1 MDDRNQ
7 NLQCHPSSAVAVV
20 EAEEADVVEEVS
32 VVGCEEAAIGAVSA
46 VDVVEASEVEV
57 EGVGSAEE
65 VSVVVNET
73 AVMEVVV
80 VADSGTSTP
89 PCLPNSELKGH
100 QPVVAVVV
108 EESDSKVASTIT
120 DQVPTVM
127 VEDLLMVQV
136 GTVHHPE
143 EDSEEEDLV
152 GMVVV
157 PPEEVMEEE
166 AAEEEA
172 DSNVKDQACMMNETR
187 SDPGIRQV
195 RRFAGFGHGLLDTSD
210 VECVSDQGGAVF
222 FSYFFPIPISPSAP
236 FLSSSR
242 ALTSLCFSLLSHL
255 SVMRKYSWPY
265 YVYLS
270 RGNVQRQV

>member
-1 MDDRNQ
+1 M
-7 NLQCHPSSAVAVV
+7 

-143 EDSEEEDLV
+143 EDSAEEDLV
-152 GMVVV
+152 GMAVV

-166 AAEEEA
+166 AEEEVVV

-222 FSYFFPIPISPSAP
+222 FSYFFPH
-236 FLSSSR
+236 
-242 ALTSLCFSLLSHL
+242 SHL
-255 SVMRKYSWPY
+255 SICPFP
-265 YVYLS
+265 LFFS
-270 RGNVQRQV
+270 RSHLTLLFSVVSSIRYA

>member
-1 MDDRNQ
+1 MDGHVREVQ
-7 NLQCHPSSAVAVV
+7 V
-20 EAEEADVVEEVS
+20 EDVDAGLWVF
-32 VVGCEEAAIGAVSA
+32 ARIGGK
-46 VDVVEASEVEV
+46 EWREVEV

-143 EDSEEEDLV
+143 EDS
-152 GMVVV
+152 
-157 PPEEVMEEE
+157 
-166 AAEEEA
+166 AEE
-172 DSNVKDQACMMNETR
+172 SACLV
-187 SDPGIRQV
+187 I
-195 RRFAGFGHGLLDTSD
+195 A
-210 VECVSDQGGAVF
+210 A
-222 FSYFFPIPISPSAP
+222 
-236 FLSSSR
+236 
-242 ALTSLCFSLLSHL
+242 
-255 SVMRKYSWPY
+255 RK
-265 YVYLS
+265 
-270 RGNVQRQV
+270 Q